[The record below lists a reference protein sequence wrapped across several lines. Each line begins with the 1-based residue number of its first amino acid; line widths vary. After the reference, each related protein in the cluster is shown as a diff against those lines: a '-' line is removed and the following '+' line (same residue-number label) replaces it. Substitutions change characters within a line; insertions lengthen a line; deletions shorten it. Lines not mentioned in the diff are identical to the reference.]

1 MEYLAKLARMST
13 EQVDWTKVADD
24 LKRPI
29 AECKILHAQL
39 AAPRTIKNSSNKRE
53 GTAGSGGRDDKKK
66 SLLPWTKEE
75 DTLLFKLYK
84 EKGSVW
90 SAIAKNFPGRSEN
103 NLKNRFYST
112 LRRIARKKAKGLTN
126 SELINRINRNIL
138 DYVDE
143 ALIYGHTCFSKRGRP
158 KKGAV
163 AKKAFNLQPVCSA
176 TPPTTTV
183 VPPLSAPEIPS
194 TVFNVQ
200 LIPEEFHFVKERYAS
215 VRREIAGRD
224 NEVELNKKLVD
235 LVNLQQSVI
244 DILLARSLQSELLPL
259 LPYQSLDQCNNY

>member
-1 MEYLAKLARMST
+1 MGT
-13 EQVDWTKVADD
+13 GQVDWEKVADD
-24 LKRPI
+24 LKRPVG
-29 AECKILHAQL
+29 ECKILHARL
-39 AAPRTIKNSSNKRE
+39 TGLRTTKNSSNRRE
-53 GTAGSGGRDDKKK
+53 GVVASAGREDKKK

-143 ALIYGHTCFSKRGRP
+143 ALVYGHTCFSKRGRP
-158 KKGAV
+158 KKGA
-163 AKKAFNLQPVCSA
+163 ATKKSLNLQPICSA
-176 TPPTTTV
+176 TPPTAAV
-183 VPPLSAPEIPS
+183 IPPLGAPEIPS
-194 TVFNVQ
+194 TILNVR
-200 LIPEEFHFVKERYAS
+200 LIPEEFHLVKEQYAS
-215 VRREIAGRD
+215 VRREVARRD

-244 DILLARSLQSELLPL
+244 DILLARSVHPEVLPAFSSQPL
-259 LPYQSLDQCNNY
+259 NQCNNY